1 MKTKV
6 FCTSTGCLEYAP
18 ERYQKM
24 GIGIIRIRV
33 LFEGK
38 EYLEGVDL
46 DPVEFYE
53 KLEKLED
60 PKKNL
65 PKTAM
70 PTRAEIMAHFDKA
83 IEEGYDEAIVI
94 AISAYLGGTYN
105 LIRMVG
111 EEYADRLKVTVI
123 DSKITC
129 FGEGLLAVKAQPG
142 ARKNE
147 LRGVQDGALKACV
160 MQVAEKGKEMVNAG
174 LPTDRIV
181 KEIHWMMQHQEF
193 LGVDG
198 KLDYLIYNGRL
209 KGGKAFFGKMLSVCP
224 VVHFSREGEC
234 CALCS
239 VRTPKKALH
248 KTCEILKEIIGDRDS
263 KDYILWHTYTGT
275 SLIKTLEE
283 IEGEYGIECNHE
295 PVIVSPVSGCH
306 NGPWLAGYGLLFL
319 RREDEPLE

>member
-1 MKTKV
+1 
-6 FCTSTGCLEYAP
+6 
-18 ERYQKM
+18 
-24 GIGIIRIRV
+24 RIRV

-129 FGEGLLAVKAQPG
+129 FGEGLLAVKAQ
-142 ARKNE
+142 
-147 LRGVQDGALKACV
+147 
-160 MQVAEKGKEMVNAG
+160 EMVNAG

-306 NGPWLAGYGLLFL
+306 NGPACRLRLAF
-319 RREDEPLE
+319 PA

>member
-1 MKTKV
+1 MMKTKV

-53 KLEKLED
+53 KLERLED
-60 PKKNL
+60 PKNNL

-70 PTRAEIMAHFDKA
+70 PTRGEIMAHFDKA

-129 FGEGLLAVKAQPG
+129 FGEGLLAVKAQ
-142 ARKNE
+142 
-147 LRGVQDGALKACV
+147 
-160 MQVAEKGKEMVNAG
+160 EMVNAG
-174 LPTDRIV
+174 MPTERIV

-224 VVHFSREGEC
+224 VVHFSKEGEC

-248 KTCEILKEIIGDRDS
+248 KTCEILKEIIGDRVP